1 VAGERTL
8 DKTEFLSLQKINS
21 MSILVAQFKNMRD
34 ADFIAQLIRMIQGK
48 KEKVNVM
55 SDDEW
60 EDYVLGKLA
69 DEAETQGGTVSREE
83 IAKHFKKHGI
93 NL

>member
-1 VAGERTL
+1 
-8 DKTEFLSLQKINS
+8 

-34 ADFIAQLIRMIQGK
+34 ADFIAQLIRKIQGK

-55 SDDEW
+55 SDEEW
-60 EDYVLGKLA
+60 EDYVLGRLA
-69 DEAETQGGTVSREE
+69 DEAEAQGGSVSREE